1 MKSYADYLKTDW
13 TEHFVELS
21 TGIRMAYTTCGMG
34 DGEPIVLIHGVTDGR
49 VSWSQAAPMLAD
61 MGFRVYVPEYRG
73 NGKTDKP
80 EAGPEGYTIEMHVKD
95 MVAFFEAEGIEKAHI
110 VGHSLGS
117 IICQRM
123 NIEYP
128 ELVKS
133 TTLIASTVK
142 CMPNEVLT
150 WIVEGDGAD
159 FRGVLGYDEEQVLP
173 ESFLK
178 EWTENT
184 NECDDFQQ
192 ATYAHACQIPYK
204 AWHHLMNGLNAFD
217 NREDI
222 GKVSGKVLVIW
233 GTDDTVFPIADQEEL
248 KAGLTGCD
256 VTYKNVEG
264 GSHNTHWDSVATCR
278 SMMDMIHEFISEI

>member
-1 MKSYADYLKTDW
+1 MKCFADYLTTNW
-13 TEHFVELS
+13 EEHFVDLS
-21 TGIRMAYTTCGMG
+21 TGIRMAYTVCGPE
-34 DGEPIVLIHGVTDGR
+34 DGKKIVLIHGVTDGR

-61 MGFRVYVPEYRG
+61 KGYRVYVPEYRG

-80 EAGPEGYTIEMHVKD
+80 EAGPEGYTIEMHEKD
-95 MVAFFEAEGIEKAHI
+95 MVAFFEAAGIDKAHI

-123 NIEYP
+123 NIENP

-142 CMPNEVLT
+142 CMPNEILT
-150 WIVEGDGAD
+150 WIVEGDGEG
-159 FRGVLGYDEEQVLP
+159 FGGVFAYDEEQALP

-192 ATYAHACQIPYK
+192 ATYAHAYQIPYK
-204 AWHHLMNGLNAFD
+204 CWHHLMNGLNAFD

-233 GTDDTVFPIADQEEL
+233 GTEDVVFPISDQEEL
-248 KAGLTGCD
+248 RAGLTGCD

-264 GSHNTHWDSVATCR
+264 GSHNTHWDSVATCT
-278 SMMDMIHEFISEI
+278 SMMNMLDEFISEI